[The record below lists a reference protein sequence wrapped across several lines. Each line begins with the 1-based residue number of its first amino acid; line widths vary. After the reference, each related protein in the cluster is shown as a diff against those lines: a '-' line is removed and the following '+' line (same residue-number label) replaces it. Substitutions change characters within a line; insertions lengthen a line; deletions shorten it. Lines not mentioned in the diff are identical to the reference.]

1 MTFSPLHPT
10 KVFLPNT
17 SVSTVDRRPEAAHQ
31 QPSRVGDVQ
40 RSLLGLCHIL
50 FSAPARLR
58 VISSARRFAMALS
71 SFDNALLQ
79 VFTSLL
85 IDWFRISQNLALC
98 PVCTNVRRLKQH
110 TPARQSLYLCKV
122 GVTVKGDGQCP
133 V

>member
-40 RSLLGLCHIL
+40 RSLLGLGHIL

-58 VISSARRFAMALS
+58 VISSARRFAIALS
-71 SFDNALLQ
+71 SFDKALL

-85 IDWFRISQNLALC
+85 IDWFRISQNLALY
-98 PVCTNVRRLKQH
+98 PVC
-110 TPARQSLYLCKV
+110 ACE
-122 GVTVKGDGQCP
+122 TV
-133 V
+133 